1 MLALLLGG
9 GALVWF
15 LKDGT
20 SALSGDTLAAYIK
33 SLGIWGKLGVVGLMV
48 AHSFIPFPAEFVAI
62 AAGMCFGTVWGTLL
76 TWAGAMIGGLVAFGI
91 ARKLGRPFVADMLK
105 PEQLAKIDNGAG
117 ITSVPAM
124 IGVRL
129 MPVIA
134 FNLINYG
141 AGLTDV
147 SWWRFTWTMAIG
159 ILPLTFLMAL
169 LGDQMRE
176 PTIAD
181 WMALLGA
188 SVAMLTIVLLARR
201 IGAGRTSN

>member
-9 GALVWF
+9 GAALWF

-20 SALSGDTLAAYIK
+20 GALSGDTLAAYIK
-33 SLGIWGKLGVVGLMV
+33 SWGIWGKLGVIGLMV

-105 PEQLAKIDNGAG
+105 PEQLTKIDNGAG
-117 ITSVPAM
+117 LTSVPAM

-129 MPVIA
+129 VPVIA

-141 AGLTDV
+141 AGLTEV
-147 SWWRFTWTMAIG
+147 SWWRFTWTTAIG
-159 ILPLTFLMAL
+159 ILPLTFLMAMI
-169 LGDQMRE
+169 GDQMRE
-176 PTIAD
+176 PTFTD
-181 WMALLGA
+181 WMLLLGA
-188 SVAMLTIVLLARR
+188 SVAMLATVQLVRR
-201 IGAGRTSN
+201 SGVTRAGK